1 LFFSSAKGKLSD
13 SQFTHY
19 PRAGQEIGR
28 LTWWG
33 THGNDLNPAQNSPP
47 AYMSV
52 QASDDWTA
60 GSNASMYFT
69 GTSNWQGVNT
79 NDLWLAYERGN
90 IILASGQ
97 NSGDVSKNAGITFAP
112 ARTVGNNPRN
122 IYDFSG
128 NSATS
133 LQQTFAK
140 VNYANVT
147 ANSGA
152 KVSVTHGASIG
163 AGTVGD
169 QVLSISRNDNSYT
182 LIGET
187 ETSWNRF
194 YQFGTFGPE
203 TGDIVRTNSINTD
216 IIGPQ
221 VTFTGV
227 VDANW
232 TFLNGNTYV
241 LRDEG
246 LSSGRFHT
254 LYDSSNTSPIIQ
266 AAGISGSSPVGTAT
280 YNVTVSSGVTDYE
293 YTLELPEQESNLYIK
308 ANATTAIKITDTTE
322 VNFTNIP
329 VLPSHSNTSLPAAGT
344 AGGMIYITN
353 GNDKPAYSNGSAWLY
368 VFDNSAVT

>member
-1 LFFSSAKGKLSD
+1 
-13 SQFTHY
+13 
-19 PRAGQEIGR
+19 
-28 LTWWG
+28 
-33 THGNDLNPAQNSPP
+33 
-47 AYMSV
+47 MSV

-60 GSNASMYFT
+60 GSNSSMYFT
-69 GTSNWQGVNT
+69 GTSNWQGLNT

-90 IILASGQ
+90 VILSSGQ

-112 ARTVGNNPRN
+112 ARAVGNNPKD

-140 VNYANVT
+140 VNYANVS

-169 QVLSISRNDNSYT
+169 QVLSISRNDNSYSSVD
-182 LIGET
+182 T
-187 ETSWNRF
+187 ETSWHTWAPTS
-194 YQFGTFGPE
+194 YFGS
-203 TGDIVRTNSINTD
+203 TGDTLRTNATSALPYGD
-216 IIGPQ
+216 L
-221 VTFTGV
+221 VTFSGV
-227 VDANW
+227 TDPNW
-232 TFLNGNTYV
+232 TFLNGNSYV
-241 LRDEG
+241 LRDEVFTG
-246 LSSGRFHT
+246 LIYT
-254 LYDSSNTSPIIQ
+254 LYDSSNTTAITQ
-266 AAGISGSSPVGTAT
+266 AGGTNVTSPVGTAS
-280 YNVTVSSGVTDYE
+280 YNVSVTSGVTDYE
-293 YTLELPEQESNLYIK
+293 YTFELPEQESNLYIK

-329 VLPSHSNTSLPAAGT
+329 VLPSHSNTSLPSAGT